1 MKENEVFLSHEEL
14 SAFDSLLERKENGA
28 ILSDEER
35 KAYTSIRDKV
45 SGSFRAYSVEGG
57 LVLVKE
63 WWRIT
68 ILNSVSK
75 IIRFECECSNC
86 KKQIDDDYAGFEY
99 PNYCKYCGQKL
110 DWSDE

>member
-1 MKENEVFLSHEEL
+1 MSCLN
-14 SAFDSLLERKENGA
+14 A
-28 ILSDEER
+28 I
-35 KAYTSIRDKV
+35 
-45 SGSFRAYSVEGG
+45 
-57 LVLVKE
+57 
-63 WWRIT
+63 
-68 ILNSVSK
+68 NK